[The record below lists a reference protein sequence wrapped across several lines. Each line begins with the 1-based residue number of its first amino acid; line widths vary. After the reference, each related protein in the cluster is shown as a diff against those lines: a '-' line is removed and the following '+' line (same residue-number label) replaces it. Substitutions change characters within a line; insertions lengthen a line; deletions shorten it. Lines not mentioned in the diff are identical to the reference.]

1 MVTGETIIGIVAGV
15 VIAIVVGAVFF
26 IKTRKDIGK
35 AKKELKEEL
44 TDTMI
49 EVENASKRVGDGG
62 KVSKH
67 DDKIIAA
74 HERHIQEP
82 HVEVTD
88 SVHVKVRRW
97 HSDPNGSETSSVTGE
112 RGYYTDE

>member
-1 MVTGETIIGIVAGV
+1 MVTSDTIIGIVVGI
-15 VIAIVVGAVFF
+15 VITVIVSAVFF

-35 AKKELKEEL
+35 AKKELKDEL

-49 EVENASKRVGDGG
+49 EVENASKRVGNGG
-62 KVSKH
+62 TVAKL

-74 HERHIQEP
+74 HVRNIQEP
-82 HVEVTD
+82 PIHITE
-88 SVHVKVRRW
+88 SVSVKVRRW
-97 HSDPNGSETSSVTGE
+97 HSDPNGLETAPVTGE